1 MNVLIDP
8 AAHPVIAHRGDSAH
22 APENTFAAFDQAVAL
37 GADALELDVRLTRD
51 GVPVVIHDETVD
63 RTTDGRGAV
72 DSHTLAEL
80 QRLDAGARYTP
91 DGGRTFP
98 YRGAGVCVPL
108 LQELVE
114 RYREL
119 PLLIELKLPSA
130 AEPTRRVLDQCN
142 AVPRTL
148 VDSMVHAAVEPFRGN
163 GGATETVIATGA
175 SVDDVL
181 RLIRRLWRT
190 ASLPYKALCVPRWYR
205 GLRVPVVV
213 LSRAA
218 KRAGVVTHVW
228 TVNAPSVARRLWQAG
243 VQGIITDDPGPMVRV
258 RAEVFGAAERR

>member
-63 RTTDGRGAV
+63 RTTDGQGQV
-72 DSHTLAEL
+72 DSHTLTEL
-80 QRLDAGARYTP
+80 QRLDAGSRFTS
-91 DGGRTFP
+91 DGGRTYP
-98 YRGAGVCVPL
+98 YRGAEVRIPALEEV
-108 LQELVE
+108 VR
-114 RYREL
+114 RYPDL
-119 PLLIELKLPSA
+119 PLLIELKSA
-130 AEPTRRVLDQCN
+130 DAVEPTRQVL
-142 AVPRTL
+142 AASGVVPRAL
-148 VDSMVHAAVEPFRGN
+148 VDSMLHAAVAPFRG
-163 GGATETVIATGA
+163 GTVATGA

-181 RLIRRLWRT
+181 RLLRRLWRT
-190 ASLPYKALCVPRWYR
+190 AALPYEALCVPRWYR
-205 GLRVPVVV
+205 GLRIPVSV

-228 TVNAPSVARRLWQAG
+228 TVNAPPVARRLWRAG
-243 VQGIITDDPGPMVRV
+243 VQGIITDDPGPMVQV
-258 RAEVFGAAERR
+258 RAEVFGAPERR